1 MSRISKGLS
10 GWTSPAVDAVVERAV
25 WDRIAITGI
34 TGIGHHGVFE
44 YERVNGQRFVVDV
57 VLHVDTRAAAASD
70 DLTQTVDYGMAAQ
83 LVMDRIT
90 GPPVQLIETLAE
102 QIAADLLE
110 LDGVEEVEVSVHKPQ
125 APIPV
130 PFDDVELRIQRRR

>member
-1 MSRISKGLS
+1 MSRISKGLGS
-10 GWTSPAVDAVVERAV
+10 WGVPSPELLPERQA

-44 YERVNGQRFVVDV
+44 HERIDGQRFVVDV
-57 VLHVDTRAAAASD
+57 VLHVDTRTAAASD
-70 DLTQTVDYGMAAQ
+70 AIEATVDYGTAAQ
-83 LVMDRIT
+83 LVMERIT
-90 GPPVQLIETLAE
+90 GAPVQLIETLAE

-110 LDGVEEVEVSVHKPQ
+110 IRGVEEVEVTVHKPQ

-130 PFDDVELRIQRRR
+130 PFEDVELRIHRRR